1 MPACRWLIPTPDSTA
16 AANLAAALQ
25 ISLPAAKVLVR
36 RGLADSTA
44 ARRFLAPSLDD
55 LLDPYLMLGM
65 RPAIDRLLRAIRTGE
80 KILIYGDYD
89 VDGTTS
95 VVLLTKALQLA
106 GGAAGYHVPH
116 RLKEGYGMRP
126 EVVEAAAA
134 QGVTLMISVDTGIR
148 AAQVVARGNE
158 LGIDT
163 IVTDHHLPDNALPPA
178 VAVLNPNQPACPYP
192 EKNLCGAAVA
202 FKLVQA
208 LLATLGWPDAK
219 LRRVTESFL
228 KMAAI
233 ATVADVVP
241 LTGENRVIVKHGLAG
256 LGEAKNPGLRALLD
270 VAGFTDGAVPSARQV
285 AFQIAPRLNAAG
297 RMDTAKT
304 VIDLFLSSDPARARE
319 LAQQLHDQNAE
330 RRAVEA
336 QIREICEQFPVDGDT
351 AALVYYGE
359 DWHRGVL
366 GIVASRLVERFHR
379 PVFVLGRNSQDGLA
393 QGSGR
398 SIPAFHLLQAL
409 ESMPEL
415 FVKFGGH
422 MHAAGVTLEAARV
435 EEFRARFN
443 AYAAQCLHPEDF
455 LPCLDIDAV
464 LELREIDDRSVD
476 GVFALAPF
484 GHGHELPLFAALDVE
499 VAAAPIVMKEK
510 HLRIPVRQNGRTL
523 ILKAWNFA
531 GRAAQFAPGT
541 RVDVAFQL
549 EEDAYS
555 AARGYPPW
563 AAVLRDARPAATEC
577 TPDAAPRTSQSQYP
591 PR

>member
-1 MPACRWLIPTPDSTA
+1 MPASRWLIPVPDPHA
-16 AANLAAALQ
+16 AGALADALC
-25 ISLPAAKVLVR
+25 IASPSAKVLVR
-36 RGLADSTA
+36 RGLADPAS
-44 ARRFLAPSLDD
+44 ARRFLNPSLDD
-55 LLDPYLMLGM
+55 LLDPLLMLGM
-65 RPAIDRLLRAIRTGE
+65 RPAIDRLRKAIQAGE

-95 VVLLTKALQLA
+95 VVLLTKAVQLA

-148 AAQVVARGNE
+148 AAEVVARANE

-163 IVTDHHLPDNALPPA
+163 IVTDHHLPDSALPPA
-178 VAVLNPNQPACPYP
+178 VAVLNPNQRDCPYP
-192 EKNLCGAAVA
+192 EKNLCGAGVA
-202 FKLVQA
+202 FKLAQG
-208 LLATLGWPDAK
+208 LLATLGWTEGK

-228 KMAAI
+228 KMVAI

-241 LTGENRVIVKHGLAG
+241 LTGENRVMVKHGLDG
-256 LGEAKNPGLRALLD
+256 LGDVRNVGLRALLD
-270 VAGFTDGAVPSARQV
+270 VAGFTGGAVPSARQV

-297 RMDTAKT
+297 RMDTART
-304 VIDLFLSSDPARARE
+304 VIELFLSGDPARARD

-330 RRAVEA
+330 RRQVEA
-336 QIREICEQFPVDGDT
+336 EVREMCEQMPVSEAT

-359 DWHRGVL
+359 NWHRGVL

-379 PVFVLGRNSQDGLA
+379 PVFVLGRNAEDGMA

-398 SIPAFHLLQAL
+398 SIPAFHLLEAL
-409 ESMPEL
+409 ESMPGL

-422 MHAAGVTLEAARV
+422 MHAAGLTMEVARV
-435 EEFRARFN
+435 EEFRERFN
-443 AYAAQCLHPEDF
+443 AFAAARLKPEDF

-464 LELREIDDRSVD
+464 LELREINDQTVE

-484 GHGHELPLFAALDVE
+484 GHGNQPPLFAALGVE
-499 VAAAPIVMKEK
+499 VAGPPVIMKEK
-510 HLRIPVRQNGRTL
+510 HLRVTVRQNGRTL
-523 ILKAWNFA
+523 VMKAWNFA
-531 GRAAQFAPGT
+531 ERAAEFVPGT
-541 RVDVAFQL
+541 RIDVAFQL

-555 AARGYPPW
+555 ASRGYPGW
-563 AAVLRDARPAATEC
+563 AAILRDVRPFFR
-577 TPDAAPRTSQSQYP
+577 PLRLP
-591 PR
+591 PSG